1 MSRINKIENK
11 VFSCCKE
18 NEEKVTTKKPPTKRF
33 TTTTSRAILDNGIEE
48 SMTKCKLYYFFAY
61 WPEFSK
67 GHGIGCGSN
76 YLPRYINL
84 RAVLKVDFS
93 PKVLMHSSF
102 NQTHEPFIFLNLKV

>member
-48 SMTKCKLYYFFAY
+48 SMIKCKQVFCCIVA
-61 WPEFSK
+61 
-67 GHGIGCGSN
+67 
-76 YLPRYINL
+76 
-84 RAVLKVDFS
+84 
-93 PKVLMHSSF
+93 
-102 NQTHEPFIFLNLKV
+102 